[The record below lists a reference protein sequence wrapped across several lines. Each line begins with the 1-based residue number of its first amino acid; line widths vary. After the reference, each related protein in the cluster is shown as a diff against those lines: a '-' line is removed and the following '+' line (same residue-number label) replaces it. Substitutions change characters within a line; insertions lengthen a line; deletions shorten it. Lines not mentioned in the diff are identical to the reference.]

1 MGLMRDGINEVIA
14 TTTMNAAPIGIIARA
29 GTLQA
34 ALYLTSHTAAL
45 VERDHWLVANLTH
58 DPVLYVQAAFSDL
71 APEAFTPFT
80 VCGVSMCRL
89 VDADAWAAFSVEVV
103 RKTGAMLL
111 VNLVPIVEE
120 IRDLQIY
127 PVNRGFSSVIEA
139 TVHATRYCVNKDPWL
154 KQMIDH
160 HCAIV
165 RRCGGP
171 RELEAV
177 SLLTSEIGSRL
188 SCQ

>member
-1 MGLMRDGINEVIA
+1 MREGINEVIA
-14 TTTMNAAPIGIIARA
+14 TTAMNAAPVGIIARA

-34 ALYLTSHTAAL
+34 ALYLTSHTAEL

-58 DPVLYVQAAFSDL
+58 DPVLYVQSAFSDP
-71 APEAFTPFT
+71 APGAFLQFT
-80 VCGVSMCRL
+80 AGGISMCRL
-89 VDADAWAAFSVEVV
+89 ADAEAWAAFSVEVV
-103 RKTGAMLL
+103 RKAGATLL
-111 VNLVPIVEE
+111 VNLIPIAEE
-120 IRDLQIY
+120 ICDLQVY

-139 TVHATRYCVNKDPWL
+139 TVHATRYCVTRDPWL
-154 KQMIDH
+154 KQLIDH

-171 RELEAV
+171 REFEAMA
-177 SLLTSEIGSRL
+177 LLTREISSCL